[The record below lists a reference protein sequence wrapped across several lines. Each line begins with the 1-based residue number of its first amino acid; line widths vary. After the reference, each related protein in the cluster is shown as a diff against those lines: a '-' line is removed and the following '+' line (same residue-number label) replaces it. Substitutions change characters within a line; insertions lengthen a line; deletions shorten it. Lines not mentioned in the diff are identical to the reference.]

1 MTVLPPAPGPEYVFT
16 PPPSWGTPEGFDPR
30 RGHVVDPSWPSAPDG
45 WQFWTLPIVPPAT
58 RFGNGLNRIGK
69 GRILF
74 GAIALVFVVIR
85 LGGLFGG
92 GPATGVGSCWEGAN
106 GSKSKPV
113 DCSDSSAKFRVIA
126 QTPDPYQCPAA
137 SDSYL
142 DSKEDG
148 ASRYKCL
155 VPIP

>member
-1 MTVLPPAPGPEYVFT
+1 MTALPPAPGPEYVFA
-16 PPPSWGTPEGFDPR
+16 PPPSWGTPQGIDPR
-30 RGHVVDPSWPSAPDG
+30 RGHVV
-45 WQFWTLPIVPPAT
+45 V
-58 RFGNGLNRIGK
+58 
-69 GRILF
+69 
-74 GAIALVFVVIR
+74 R

-92 GPATGVGSCWEGAN
+92 GPETGVGSCWEGAN

-113 DCSDSSAKFRVIA
+113 DCSDSSAQFRVVA

-155 VPIP
+155 VPIR